1 MQRPLVAIAPVA
13 PAHSTVSPRS
23 SWLRVLTAPAA
34 MGFALALTLFAGE
47 ASAADQWKDKGKE
60 CDASVFKSPAD
71 SEIPAI
77 SKCSKAWVA
86 YRTDYKAVKGDYK
99 DRVVMAMK
107 LLYAKG
113 DEADAERSKDILAR
127 LGVSDL
133 PNRSGGATTAK
144 GTKPAGK
151 EARKPFNPPA
161 ADKKQIAAAEK
172 HFKTGFAAYKKKD
185 MAKAAEAYVKMV
197 EVAPG
202 YAKGHFNAACAFA
215 LQKDEPNMAKYLM
228 NLRDMATA
236 GDAEAVKMIE
246 LAKTDADFAEFKDES
261 SEYKRII
268 GYAKIKVINHL
279 GEKGEENVDNLMSS
293 LKSLGYET
301 AMKDSEKK
309 VSKFPIIYFAEH
321 SKTAAFITK
330 ELISHPKVETKYL
343 DKEKLCGEDGCFDV
357 VVQWNDEVK
366 GDPKKHVA
374 DPKDAEKK
382 IQALEKK
389 QDEILSKPDEVI
401 DEVDEALGKPEEV
414 TDKAEEILE
423 KPGKAVEKVE
433 KTLDKVKGVF

>member
-1 MQRPLVAIAPVA
+1 MQRPPIQAVQANRTLE
-13 PAHSTVSPRS
+13 PRS
-23 SWLRVLTAPAA
+23 NWLRALTAPAA
-34 MGFALALTLFAGE
+34 LGFALALTLFSGD
-47 ASAADQWKDKGKE
+47 ASAADQWKAHGKE
-60 CDASVFKSPAD
+60 CDAGVFKSPAD
-71 SEIPAI
+71 AEIPAI

-107 LLYAKG
+107 LLFAKG
-113 DEADAERSKDILAR
+113 DEADAERSKEILGR
-127 LGVSDL
+127 LGVTDL
-133 PNRSGGATTAK
+133 PNRGGASAAK
-144 GTKPAGK
+144 AAKAPAK
-151 EARKPFNPPA
+151 QARKPFNPPA

-202 YAKGHFNAACAFA
+202 YAKGHFNAACVYA
-215 LQKDEPNMAKYLM
+215 LQKDEPNMAKFLM

-236 GDAEAVKMIE
+236 GDAEAVKMIG

-261 SEYKRII
+261 TEYKRII
-268 GYAKIKVINHL
+268 GYAKIKIINHL
-279 GEKGEENVDNLMSS
+279 GENGEENLDNLMSS
-293 LKSLGYET
+293 LKTLGYET
-301 AMKDSEKK
+301 AMKESEKK
-309 VSKFPIIYFAEH
+309 VSKFPIIYFSDH

-330 ELISHPKVETKYL
+330 ELINHPKVETKYL
-343 DKEKLCGEDGCFDV
+343 DKAKLCGDDGCFDV

-382 IQALEKK
+382 IASLEKK

-401 DEVDEALGKPEEV
+401 DEVDDALSKPDEV
-414 TDKAEEILE
+414 TDKVEGIIE